1 MPNTSDT
8 DTEDIIRP
16 MHCELHALT
25 RSDGSALL
33 TQGETAVMASVYG
46 PIEVRLQNLRID
58 KAHVE
63 VYYRPKSG
71 LPSVGDRLREQM
83 IRNTC
88 ETALLSVLY
97 PRTAI
102 TIQLQEMEDNEGLI
116 ACSVNAACLALISSG
131 LSMKFLIGA
140 VHCIVDANSDII
152 LDPNTRQSAEAVAH
166 FTFVFD
172 SVQKSTVA
180 LHTSGKYTIGQYN
193 DALIR
198 CKEACH
204 LVFQFYKEAVKKFA
218 KIL

>member
-1 MPNTSDT
+1 
-8 DTEDIIRP
+8 
-16 MHCELHALT
+16 
-25 RSDGSALL
+25 
-33 TQGETAVMASVYG
+33 MASVYG
-46 PIEVRLQNLRID
+46 PIEVKLQNLRID
-58 KAHVE
+58 KAHIE

-102 TIQLQEMEDNEGLI
+102 TIQLQEMEDSEGVRLFGFKMQI
-116 ACSVNAACLALISSG
+116 FQQFTKYHRPQLVACSVNAACLALISSG
-131 LSMKFLIGA
+131 LAMKFLVGA
-140 VHCIVDANSDII
+140 VHCVVDANSDII
-152 LDPNTRQSAEAVAH
+152 LDPNHRQSAEAVAH

-193 DALIR
+193 EALVR
-198 CKEACH
+198 CKEACY

-218 KIL
+218 KVL